1 MTESSYSQS
10 ASKLNTDQLATLACM
25 LEVSAPKPGNVH
37 RGADFENLTFQ
48 DFLTSAIAIGP
59 AMEAASKTT
68 LGDTILRAV
77 TETQALVQTNT
88 NLGIIL
94 LLAPLCS
101 VPEDQELSFGI
112 KQVLEQLTADDTAKV
127 YQAIRL
133 AQPGAMGKSE
143 AMDLAESPPED
154 LLAAMNLSADHDL
167 VAKQYTNQFETV
179 LSEASNWL
187 TEKHLGS
194 LTLSQRIIHTHV
206 RLMSGYPDSLIA
218 RKCGADLAN
227 KSAAMAS
234 RVIESGEP
242 FSEPY
247 LLELSSLDFWL
258 RSDNNQRNP
267 GTTADI
273 VTASLF
279 VALRQGRLSPPYR

>member
-1 MTESSYSQS
+1 MTESSNFIST
-10 ASKLNTDQLATLACM
+10 SKLSTGQLATLACM

-48 DFLTSAIAIGP
+48 DFLASAIAIAP
-59 AMEAASKTT
+59 AMEAASKTS

-77 TETQALVQTNT
+77 TATQDLVQTNT

-101 VPEDQELSFGI
+101 IPEDQELSAGI
-112 KQVLEQLTADDTAKV
+112 KKVLEQLTVEDTARV
-127 YQAIRL
+127 YEAIRL
-133 AQPGAMGKSE
+133 AQPGSMGKSDE
-143 AMDLAESPPED
+143 MDIADSPPED
-154 LLAAMNLSADHDL
+154 LLAAMKESADHDL
-167 VAKQYTNQFETV
+167 VAKQYTNQFSIV
-179 LSEASNWL
+179 LNEASVWL
-187 TEKHLGS
+187 TEKNLDS
-194 LTLSQRIIHTHV
+194 LSLSQRIIHTHV

-227 KSAAMAS
+227 MSAVLAS
-234 RVIESGEP
+234 RAIEAGEP

-258 RSDNNQRNP
+258 RSDNNRRNP

-273 VTASLF
+273 VTAGLF
-279 VALRQGRLSPPYR
+279 VALRQGHLSPPYR